1 MESKKI
7 VKGTQIFKL
16 KGLAK
21 LSYQRVQEL
30 RIVASDDNVIYIDQE
45 INYKL
50 AMMKNEE
57 GGISKRGLKPH
68 VQQLG

>member
-1 MESKKI
+1 MEAKKI

-30 RIVASDDNVIYIDQE
+30 GIVASEDNVIYIDQE
-45 INYKL
+45 INYKF
-50 AMMKNEE
+50 AMMKNE
-57 GGISKRGLKPH
+57 
-68 VQQLG
+68 